1 MGLSEAI
8 KQHEVKI
15 NPKCAIG
22 QLVDVLPEED
32 KKTLLEA
39 IKNGV
44 ATHTLVLAL
53 RQEGYK
59 TSDNSFNLHRQ
70 GNCKCPKTA

>member
-1 MGLSEAI
+1 MDILSKEDRATLQDAI
-8 KQHEVKI
+8 K
-15 NPKCAIG
+15 A
-22 QLVDVLPEED
+22 
-32 KKTLLEA
+32 
-39 IKNGV
+39 GV

-59 TSDNSFNLHRQ
+59 TSDNNFNLHRQ

>member
-1 MGLSEAI
+1 MALSEAI
-8 KQHEVKI
+8 QQHKVKI
-15 NPKCAIG
+15 SPKCAVG
-22 QLVDVLPEED
+22 QLVDALPAED
-32 KKTLLEA
+32 KKTLTEA

-59 TSDNSFNLHRQ
+59 TSDNNFNLHRQ

>member
-1 MGLSEAI
+1 MALSQAI
-8 KQHEVKI
+8 KQHEVKV
-15 NPKCAIG
+15 NPKCAVG
-22 QLVDVLPEED
+22 QLVDSLPKEDQKVLQ
-32 KKTLLEA
+32 EA

-59 TSDNSFNLHRQ
+59 SSDNNFNLHRH
-70 GNCKCPKTA
+70 GNCKCPKIA